1 MNNLFDLSGE
11 IVLITGGTG
20 VIGSAFG
27 EALVNAGATVV
38 LWSRGISTSPE
49 ETLKELERKTGKKGK
64 IFSFTVDTSRKD
76 EVQSGLK
83 EVIEKVGVPTVLIN
97 GVGGNRGKSSFID
110 ADIDQFEDILK
121 MNLLGGL
128 VIPTQVIAEYWI
140 KKGQE
145 GSIINLASSA
155 SYVPLSGV
163 WAYDAAK
170 AAVMNLTAATAK
182 EFAPYNIR
190 VNSIAPGFFAGIQ
203 NRTLLYEDYDKKILT
218 DRGKAI
224 INHTPFGRFGDP
236 EELHGAV
243 VFLASKKAS
252 GFITGISIS
261 VDGGYLIDNI

>member
-20 VIGSAFG
+20 VIGVAFG
-27 EALVNAGATVV
+27 EAVVNAGATAV
-38 LWSRGISTSPE
+38 LWSRGKSTSPE
-49 ETLKELERKTGKKGK
+49 EVLKKLKEKTGKGEK
-64 IFSFTVDTSRKD
+64 IYSYKVDTSDK
-76 EVQSGLK
+76 EAVEKGFK
-83 EVIEKVGVPTVLIN
+83 EVVEKVGVPTVLIN
-97 GVGGNRGKSSFID
+97 GVGGNKGKSSFID
-110 ADIDQFEDILK
+110 ADVELFEDILK

-128 VIPTQVIAEYWI
+128 VIPTQVIAKYWI
-140 KKGQE
+140 EHKIE

-155 SYVPLSGV
+155 SFVPLSGV

-182 EFAPYNIR
+182 EFAPYKIR
-190 VNSIAPGFFAGIQ
+190 VNGIAPGFFAGIQ
-203 NRTLLYEDYDKKILT
+203 NRALLYEDYDKKILT

-224 INHTPFGRFGDP
+224 IDHTPFGRFGNP

-243 VFLASKKAS
+243 VFLTSKKAS
-252 GFITGISIS
+252 SFVTGVTIS